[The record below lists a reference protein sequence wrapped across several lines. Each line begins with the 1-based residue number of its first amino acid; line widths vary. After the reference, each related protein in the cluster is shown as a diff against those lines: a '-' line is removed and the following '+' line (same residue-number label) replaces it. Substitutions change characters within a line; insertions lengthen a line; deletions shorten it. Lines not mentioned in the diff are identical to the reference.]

1 MIRSFR
7 DSALKRFWNTG
18 KAKGLGADELED
30 IKDILTALAA
40 ASVPK
45 DLDLPGLDFHELKG
59 NRKGTYAVT
68 IRARPNFRITWKWE
82 SGSAVQVDRED
93 YHGKKR

>member
-1 MIRSFR
+1 MIRTFR
-7 DSALKRFWNTG
+7 DGALKRFWNTG
-18 KAKGLGADELED
+18 KAKGLPADELED

-40 ASVPK
+40 AAVPR
-45 DLDLPGLDFHELKG
+45 DMDLPGLDFHELKG

-82 SGSAVQVDRED
+82 SGAAVQVDRED
-93 YHGKKR
+93 YHDKKK